1 MPFTFKLS
9 KRLALMRASTLA
21 LTAAAVFACE
31 PGDQL
36 PSAPLTA
43 VLTATSP
50 GTVSDLRVTAAND
63 TSVTLAFTEVDDGTG
78 LPASYDIRLLV
89 GAISWGSAADVVR
102 GSCATPVVGASIGST
117 HSCVVL
123 GLAASTTYNFQLV
136 AFRGTLNVT
145 PVFGG
150 LSNIASGTTGVTATA
165 APGGGTLLFQEAFE
179 DNAFAAR
186 GWYDN
191 TGMAITDTEHVT
203 GSTHALEAH
212 FLVGA
217 RAPTWGGSARHLFPA
232 TPT

>member
-145 PVFGG
+145 PVFGEC
-150 LSNIASGTTGVTATA
+150 LIVT
-165 APGGGTLLFQEAFE
+165 
-179 DNAFAAR
+179 N
-186 GWYDN
+186 
-191 TGMAITDTEHVT
+191 
-203 GSTHALEAH
+203 
-212 FLVGA
+212 A
-217 RAPTWGGSARHLFPA
+217 RAAQRLNVQPRARRRTPLRFRLISRGATGGCKRLLN
-232 TPT
+232 